1 MNYESEFYVP
11 KQLYQVIIEIMHLF
25 LSMYMHYRYTGGH
38 GISTLARHKLNYG
51 PGTGSAA

>member
-25 LSMYMHYRYTGGH
+25 LSMYMYYRYTGGH

-51 PGTGSAA
+51 SGTGSAA